1 MITMHEVYGRVEVD
15 REALYAEGAFVK
27 VKLLNGRDIFPTDY
41 LVVGK
46 VALEDMGGYKP
57 KKRPSTMIKDYL
69 PLAYSAAS
77 QHYSEEAEW
86 EELVQ
91 VAALG
96 LCEAAE
102 RHDPTRNTAFASF
115 AKPYI
120 SGYLKNYLNPER
132 NGKMNMVQ
140 MPHGILDDLNA
151 GIFEEVEESN
161 LNTVLYGAMESLT
174 PKQKFVIEMV
184 YLEGHTQEGVAE
196 MMSITQE
203 GVAKLVARATVA
215 LRKQLSGVYH

>member
-15 REALYAEGAFVK
+15 REALYADGAFVK

-77 QHYSEEAEW
+77 QHYREEAEW

-102 RHDPTRNTAFASF
+102 RHDATRNTSFAAF

-120 SGYLKNYLNPER
+120 SGYLKNFLNPER
-132 NGKMNMVQ
+132 NGKMNMVELT
-140 MPHGILDDLNA
+140 G
-151 GIFEEVEESN
+151 GVVEEMTTDDVVDN
-161 LNTVLYGAMESLT
+161 DMKTVLYGAMEALT
-174 PKQKFVIEMV
+174 PKQKFVMEMV
-184 YLEGHTQEGVAE
+184 YIEGHTQEEVAE
-196 MMSITQE
+196 MMGINRI
-203 GVAKLVARATVA
+203 GVQQLVSRATVA
-215 LRKQLSGVYH
+215 LRKQLAGVYH

>member
-1 MITMHEVYGRVEVD
+1 MITVHEVYGRVEVE
-15 REALYAEGAFVK
+15 REALYADGAFVK

-77 QHYSEEAEW
+77 QHYREEAEW

-102 RHDPTRNTAFASF
+102 RHDATRNTSFAAF

-120 SGYLKNYLNPER
+120 SGYLKNFLNPER
-132 NGKMNMVQ
+132 NGKMNMVE
-140 MPHGILDDLNA
+140 LA
-151 GIFEEVEESN
+151 GGVVEEMTTDDVVDN
-161 LNTVLYGAMESLT
+161 DMKTVVYGAMEALT
-174 PKQKFVIEMV
+174 PKQKFVMEMV
-184 YLEGHTQEGVAE
+184 YIEGYTQDQVSKVMEIDRGTVAN
-196 MMSITQE
+196 I
-203 GVAKLVARATVA
+203 VIRATVA
-215 LRKQLSGVYH
+215 LRKQLADVYH

>member
-1 MITMHEVYGRVEVD
+1 MITVHEVYGRVEVE
-15 REALYAEGAFVK
+15 REALYADGAFVK

-77 QHYSEEAEW
+77 QHYREEAEW

-102 RHDPTRNTAFASF
+102 RHDATRNTSFAAF

-120 SGYLKNYLNPER
+120 SGYLKNFSEPR
-132 NGKMNMVQ
+132 
-140 MPHGILDDLNA
+140 
-151 GIFEEVEESN
+151 
-161 LNTVLYGAMESLT
+161 T
-174 PKQKFVIEMV
+174 
-184 YLEGHTQEGVAE
+184 
-196 MMSITQE
+196 
-203 GVAKLVARATVA
+203 
-215 LRKQLSGVYH
+215 

>member
-1 MITMHEVYGRVEVD
+1 MITVHEVYGRVEVE
-15 REALYAEGAFVK
+15 REALYVDGAFVK

-77 QHYSEEAEW
+77 QHYREEAEW

-102 RHDPTRNTAFASF
+102 RHDATRNTSFAAF

-120 SGYLKNYLNPER
+120 SGYLKNFLNPER
-132 NGKMNMVQ
+132 NGKMNMVE
-140 MPHGILDDLNA
+140 LA
-151 GIFEEVEESN
+151 GGVVEEMTTDDVVDN
-161 LNTVLYGAMESLT
+161 DMKTVVYGAMEALT
-174 PKQKFVIEMV
+174 PKQKFVMEMV
-184 YLEGHTQEGVAE
+184 YIEGYTQDQVSKVMEIDRGTVAN
-196 MMSITQE
+196 I
-203 GVAKLVARATVA
+203 VIRATVA
-215 LRKQLSGVYH
+215 LRKQLADVYH

>member
-1 MITMHEVYGRVEVD
+1 MITVHEVYGRVEVE
-15 REALYAEGAFVK
+15 REALYADGAFVK

-77 QHYSEEAEW
+77 QHYREEAEW

-102 RHDPTRNTAFASF
+102 RHDATRNTSFAAF

-120 SGYLKNYLNPER
+120 SGYLKNFLNPER
-132 NGKMNMVQ
+132 NGKMNMVELT
-140 MPHGILDDLNA
+140 G
-151 GIFEEVEESN
+151 GVVEEMTTDDVVDN
-161 LNTVLYGAMESLT
+161 DMKTVLYGAMEALT
-174 PKQKFVIEMV
+174 PKQKFVMEMV
-184 YLEGHTQEGVAE
+184 YIEGYTQPEVSKMMGATTHTVRE
-196 MMSITQE
+196 
-203 GVAKLVARATVA
+203 LVARATVA
-215 LRKQLSGVYH
+215 LRKQLANVYD

>member
-1 MITMHEVYGRVEVD
+1 MITVHEVYGRVEVE
-15 REALYAEGAFVK
+15 REALYTDGAFVK

-57 KKRPSTMIKDYL
+57 KKRPSTIIKDYL

-77 QHYSEEAEW
+77 QHYREEAEW

-96 LCEAAE
+96 LCAAAD
-102 RHDPTRNTAFASF
+102 RFDSKRNTSFAAF

-120 SGYLKNYLNPER
+120 SGYLKDFLNPAK
-132 NGKMNMVQ
+132 NGRMNMVELT
-140 MPHGILDDLNA
+140 G
-151 GIFEEVEESN
+151 GVVEEMTTTDVEDN
-161 LNTVLYGAMESLT
+161 DMKTVVYGAMESLT
-174 PKQKFVIEMV
+174 PKQKFVMEMV
-184 YLEGHTQEGVAE
+184 YIEGHTQDEVAE
-196 MMSITQE
+196 MMGINRI
-203 GVAKLVARATVA
+203 GVQQLVSRATVA
-215 LRKQLSGVYH
+215 LRKQLAGVYH

>member
-1 MITMHEVYGRVEVD
+1 MITVHEVYGRVEVE
-15 REALYAEGAFVK
+15 REALYADGAFVK

-77 QHYSEEAEW
+77 QHYREEAEW

-102 RHDPTRNTAFASF
+102 RHDATRNTSFAAF

-120 SGYLKNYLNPER
+120 SGYLKNFLNPER
-132 NGKMNMVQ
+132 NGKMNMVE
-140 MPHGILDDLNA
+140 LA
-151 GIFEEVEESN
+151 GGVVEEMTTDDVVDN
-161 LNTVLYGAMESLT
+161 DMKTVVYGAMEALT
-174 PKQKFVIEMV
+174 PKQKFVMEMV
-184 YLEGHTQEGVAE
+184 YIEGHTQEEVAE
-196 MMSITQE
+196 MMGINRI
-203 GVAKLVARATVA
+203 GVQQLVSRATVA
-215 LRKQLSGVYH
+215 LRKQLAGVYH

>member
-1 MITMHEVYGRVEVD
+1 MITVHEVYGRVEVE
-15 REALYAEGAFVK
+15 REALYGEGAFVK

-77 QHYSEEAEW
+77 QHYREEAEW

-102 RHDPTRNTAFASF
+102 RHDATRNTSFAAF

-120 SGYLKNYLNPER
+120 SGYLKNFLNPER
-132 NGKMNMVQ
+132 NGKMNMVE
-140 MPHGILDDLNA
+140 LA
-151 GIFEEVEESN
+151 GGVVEEMTTDDVVDN
-161 LNTVLYGAMESLT
+161 DMKTVLYGAMEALT
-174 PKQKFVIEMV
+174 PKQKFVMEMV
-184 YLEGHTQEGVAE
+184 YIEGYTQPEVSKMMGATTHTVRE
-196 MMSITQE
+196 
-203 GVAKLVARATVA
+203 LVARATVA
-215 LRKQLSGVYH
+215 LRKQLANVYD

>member
-1 MITMHEVYGRVEVD
+1 MITKHDVYGRVEVD
-15 REALYAEGAFVK
+15 QAILNGDEDFVK
-27 VKLLNGRDIFPTDY
+27 VKLFNGRDIFPTDY

-46 VALEDMGGYKP
+46 AALEDKGGYKP
-57 KKRPSTMIKDYL
+57 KGRTTTIIQDYL

-102 RHDPTRNTAFASF
+102 RHDSTRNTSFAAF

-132 NGKMNMVQ
+132 NGKMNMVELS
-140 MPHGILDDLNA
+140 G
-151 GIFEEVEESN
+151 GVVEEMTAVDVEDN
-161 LNTVLYGAMESLT
+161 DMKTVIYGAMGALT
-174 PKQKFVIEMV
+174 PKQKFVMEMV
-184 YLEGHTQEGVAE
+184 YLEGYTQEQVANVME
-196 MMSITQE
+196 IDQRRVRRLIE
-203 GVAKLVARATVA
+203 RATVA
-215 LRKQLSGVYH
+215 LRKQLSSVYH

>member
-1 MITMHEVYGRVEVD
+1 MITVHEVYGRVEVD
-15 REALYAEGAFVK
+15 REALYADGAFVK

-77 QHYSEEAEW
+77 QHYREEAEW

-102 RHDPTRNTAFASF
+102 RHDATRNTSFAAF

-120 SGYLKNYLNPER
+120 SGYLKNFLNPER
-132 NGKMNMVQ
+132 NGKMNMVELT
-140 MPHGILDDLNA
+140 G
-151 GIFEEVEESN
+151 GVVEEMTTDDVVDN
-161 LNTVLYGAMESLT
+161 DMKTVLYGAMEALT
-174 PKQKFVIEMV
+174 PKQKFVMEMV
-184 YLEGHTQEGVAE
+184 YIEGHTQGEVAE
-196 MMSITQE
+196 MMGIDIRRVQRLIE
-203 GVAKLVARATVA
+203 RATVA
-215 LRKQLSGVYH
+215 LRKQLAGVYH

>member
-1 MITMHEVYGRVEVD
+1 MITVHEVYGRVEVE
-15 REALYAEGAFVK
+15 REALYGEGAFVK

-77 QHYSEEAEW
+77 QHYREEAEW

-102 RHDPTRNTAFASF
+102 RHDATRNTSFAAF

-120 SGYLKNYLNPER
+120 SGYLKNFLNPER
-132 NGKMNMVQ
+132 NGKMNMVE
-140 MPHGILDDLNA
+140 LA
-151 GIFEEVEESN
+151 GGVVEEMTTDDVVDN
-161 LNTVLYGAMESLT
+161 DMKTVVYGAMEALT
-174 PKQKFVIEMV
+174 PKQKFVMEMV
-184 YLEGHTQEGVAE
+184 YIEGYTQEQVSKVMEIDRGTVAN
-196 MMSITQE
+196 I
-203 GVAKLVARATVA
+203 VIRATVA
-215 LRKQLSGVYH
+215 LRKQIADVYH

>member
-1 MITMHEVYGRVEVD
+1 MITVHEVYGRVEVE
-15 REALYAEGAFVK
+15 REALYADGAFVN

-46 VALEDMGGYKP
+46 VTLEDMGGYKP

-77 QHYSEEAEW
+77 QHYREEAEW

-102 RHDPTRNTAFASF
+102 RHDATRNTSFAAF

-120 SGYLKNYLNPER
+120 SGYLKNFLNPER
-132 NGKMNMVQ
+132 NGKMNMVE
-140 MPHGILDDLNA
+140 LA
-151 GIFEEVEESN
+151 GGVVEEMTTDDVVDN
-161 LNTVLYGAMESLT
+161 DMKTVVYGAMEALT
-174 PKQKFVIEMV
+174 PKQKFVMEMV
-184 YLEGHTQEGVAE
+184 YTEGHTQEEVAE
-196 MMSITQE
+196 MMGIETRRVRRLIE
-203 GVAKLVARATVA
+203 RATVA
-215 LRKQLSGVYH
+215 LRKQLAGVYH

>member
-1 MITMHEVYGRVEVD
+1 MITKHEVYGRVEVD
-15 REALYAEGAFVK
+15 QATLNHSDDFVE
-27 VKLLNGRDIFPTDY
+27 VKLFNGRDIFPTDN

-46 VALEDMGGYKP
+46 VALEDKGGYKP
-57 KKRPSTMIKDYL
+57 KGRTTTIIQDYL

-77 QHYSEEAEW
+77 QHYDKDTEW
-86 EELVQ
+86 EEMVQ

-132 NGKMNMVQ
+132 NGKMNMVEFSGGVTEE
-140 MPHGILDDLNA
+140 MLSDTVEDNDLK
-151 GIFEEVEESN
+151 
-161 LNTVLYGAMESLT
+161 TVLYGAMEELT
-174 PKQKFVIEMV
+174 PKQKFVMEMV
-184 YLEGHTQEGVAE
+184 YFEGHTQEEVSE
-196 MMSITQE
+196 MMGLTR
-203 GVAKLVARATVA
+203 GTVANIQIRASVA
-215 LRKQLSGVYH
+215 LRKQLADVYH

>member
-1 MITMHEVYGRVEVD
+1 MITVHEVYGRVEVE
-15 REALYAEGAFVK
+15 REALYADGAFVK

-77 QHYSEEAEW
+77 QHYREEAEW

-102 RHDPTRNTAFASF
+102 RHDATRNTSFAAF

-120 SGYLKNYLNPER
+120 SGYLKNFLNPER
-132 NGKMNMVQ
+132 NGKMNLVELT
-140 MPHGILDDLNA
+140 G
-151 GIFEEVEESN
+151 GVVEEMTTDDVVDN
-161 LNTVLYGAMESLT
+161 DMKTVLYGAMEALT
-174 PKQKFVIEMV
+174 PKQKFVMEMV
-184 YLEGHTQEGVAE
+184 YIEGHTQGEVAE
-196 MMSITQE
+196 MMGIDIRRVQRLIE
-203 GVAKLVARATVA
+203 RATVA
-215 LRKQLSGVYH
+215 LRKQLAGVYH

>member
-1 MITMHEVYGRVEVD
+1 MITVHEVYGRVEVD
-15 REALYAEGAFVK
+15 REALYADGAFVK

-57 KKRPSTMIKDYL
+57 KKRPSTIIKDYL

-77 QHYSEEAEW
+77 QHYREEAEW

-102 RHDPTRNTAFASF
+102 RHDATRNTSFAAF

-120 SGYLKNYLNPER
+120 SGYLKNFLNPER
-132 NGKMNMVQ
+132 NGKMNMVE
-140 MPHGILDDLNA
+140 LA
-151 GIFEEVEESN
+151 GGVVEEMTTDDVVDN
-161 LNTVLYGAMESLT
+161 DMKTVLYGAMEALT
-174 PKQKFVIEMV
+174 PKQKFVMEMV
-184 YLEGHTQEGVAE
+184 YIEGYTQPEVSKMMGATTHTVRE
-196 MMSITQE
+196 
-203 GVAKLVARATVA
+203 LVARATVA
-215 LRKQLSGVYH
+215 LRKQLANVYD

>member
-1 MITMHEVYGRVEVD
+1 MITMHEVYGRVEVE
-15 REALYAEGAFVK
+15 REALYADGAFVK

-77 QHYSEEAEW
+77 QHYREEAEW

-102 RHDPTRNTAFASF
+102 RHDATRNTSFAAF

-120 SGYLKNYLNPER
+120 SGYLKNFLNPER
-132 NGKMNMVQ
+132 NGKMNMVELT
-140 MPHGILDDLNA
+140 G
-151 GIFEEVEESN
+151 GVVEEMTTDDVVDN
-161 LNTVLYGAMESLT
+161 DMKTVLYGAMEALT
-174 PKQKFVIEMV
+174 PKQKFVMEMV
-184 YLEGHTQEGVAE
+184 YIEGYTQPEVSKMMGATTHTVRE
-196 MMSITQE
+196 
-203 GVAKLVARATVA
+203 LVARATVA
-215 LRKQLSGVYH
+215 LRKQLANVYD

>member
-1 MITMHEVYGRVEVD
+1 MITVHEVYGRVEVD
-15 REALYAEGAFVK
+15 REALYADGAFVK

-77 QHYSEEAEW
+77 QHYREEAEW

-102 RHDPTRNTAFASF
+102 RHDATRNTSFAAF

-120 SGYLKNYLNPER
+120 SGYLKNFLNPER
-132 NGKMNMVQ
+132 NGKMNMVE
-140 MPHGILDDLNA
+140 LA
-151 GIFEEVEESN
+151 GGVVEEMTTDDVVDN
-161 LNTVLYGAMESLT
+161 DMKTVLYGAMEALT
-174 PKQKFVIEMV
+174 PKQKFVMEMV
-184 YLEGHTQEGVAE
+184 YIEGHTQGEVAE
-196 MMSITQE
+196 MMGIDIRRVQRLIE
-203 GVAKLVARATVA
+203 RATVA
-215 LRKQLSGVYH
+215 LRKQLAGVYH

>member
-1 MITMHEVYGRVEVD
+1 MITVHEVYGRVEVE
-15 REALYAEGAFVK
+15 REALYADGAFVK

-46 VALEDMGGYKP
+46 VVLGDKGGYKP

-102 RHDPTRNTAFASF
+102 RHDATRNTSFAAF

-120 SGYLKNYLNPER
+120 SGYLKNFLNPER
-132 NGKMNMVQ
+132 NGKMNMVELT
-140 MPHGILDDLNA
+140 G
-151 GIFEEVEESN
+151 GVVEEMTTEDVVDN
-161 LNTVLYGAMESLT
+161 DMKTVLYGAMEALT
-174 PKQKFVIEMV
+174 PKQKFVMEMV
-184 YLEGHTQEGVAE
+184 YIEGYTQEQVSK
-196 MMSITQE
+196 MMEITRE
-203 GVAKLVARATVA
+203 GVKLLVLRATVA
-215 LRKQLSGVYH
+215 LRKQLEGVYQ

>member
-1 MITMHEVYGRVEVD
+1 MITVHEVYGRVEVD
-15 REALYAEGAFVK
+15 REALYADGAFVK

-46 VALEDMGGYKP
+46 VGLEDMGGYKP
-57 KKRPSTMIKDYL
+57 KKRPSTIIKDYL

-77 QHYSEEAEW
+77 QHYREEAEW

-102 RHDPTRNTAFASF
+102 RHDATRNTSFAAF

-120 SGYLKNYLNPER
+120 SGYLKNFLNPER
-132 NGKMNMVQ
+132 NGKMNMVE
-140 MPHGILDDLNA
+140 LA
-151 GIFEEVEESN
+151 GGVVEEMTTDDVVDN
-161 LNTVLYGAMESLT
+161 DMKTVLYGAMEALT
-174 PKQKFVIEMV
+174 PKQKFVMEMV
-184 YLEGHTQEGVAE
+184 YIEGYTQPEVSKMMGATTHTVRE
-196 MMSITQE
+196 
-203 GVAKLVARATVA
+203 LVARATVA
-215 LRKQLSGVYH
+215 LRKQLANVYD

>member
-1 MITMHEVYGRVEVD
+1 MITVHEVYGRVEVE
-15 REALYAEGAFVK
+15 REALYADGAFVK

-77 QHYSEEAEW
+77 QHYREEAEW

-102 RHDPTRNTAFASF
+102 RHDATRNTSFAAF

-120 SGYLKNYLNPER
+120 SGYLKNFLNPER
-132 NGKMNMVQ
+132 NGKMNMVELT
-140 MPHGILDDLNA
+140 G
-151 GIFEEVEESN
+151 GVVEEMTTDDVVDN
-161 LNTVLYGAMESLT
+161 DMKTVLYGAMEALT
-174 PKQKFVIEMV
+174 PKQKFVMEMV
-184 YLEGHTQEGVAE
+184 YIEGHTQEEVAE
-196 MMSITQE
+196 MMGIDIRRVQRLIE
-203 GVAKLVARATVA
+203 RATVA
-215 LRKQLSGVYH
+215 LRKQLAGVYH

>member
-1 MITMHEVYGRVEVD
+1 MITKHEVYGRVEVD
-15 REALYAEGAFVK
+15 QATLNHSDDFVE
-27 VKLLNGRDIFPTDY
+27 VKLFNGRDIFPTDN

-46 VALEDMGGYKP
+46 VALEDKGGYKP
-57 KKRPSTMIKDYL
+57 KGRTTTIIQDYL

-77 QHYSEEAEW
+77 QHYDKDTEW
-86 EELVQ
+86 EEMVQ

-132 NGKMNMVQ
+132 NGKMNMVEFSGGVTDE
-140 MPHGILDDLNA
+140 MLSDTVEDNDLK
-151 GIFEEVEESN
+151 
-161 LNTVLYGAMESLT
+161 TVLYGAMETLT
-174 PKQKFVIEMV
+174 PKQKFAMEMV
-184 YLEGHTQEGVAE
+184 YFEGHTQEEVAQ
-196 MMSITQE
+196 MMGIIQQSVVT
-203 GVAKLVARATVA
+203 LLDRATVA

>member
-1 MITMHEVYGRVEVD
+1 MITVHEVYGRVEVE
-15 REALYAEGAFVK
+15 REALYADGAFVK

-77 QHYSEEAEW
+77 QHYREETEW

-96 LCEAAE
+96 LCAAAD
-102 RHDPTRNTAFASF
+102 RFDSKRNTSFAAF

-120 SGYLKNYLNPER
+120 SGYLKDFLNPAK
-132 NGKMNMVQ
+132 NGRMNMVELT
-140 MPHGILDDLNA
+140 G
-151 GIFEEVEESN
+151 GVVEEMTTTDVEDN
-161 LNTVLYGAMESLT
+161 DMKTVVYGAMESLT
-174 PKQKFVIEMV
+174 PKQKFVMEMV
-184 YLEGHTQEGVAE
+184 YVEGHTQEEVAE
-196 MMSITQE
+196 MMGINRI
-203 GVAKLVARATVA
+203 GVQQLVSRATVA
-215 LRKQLSGVYH
+215 LRKQLAGVYH

>member
-1 MITMHEVYGRVEVD
+1 MITVHEVYGRVEVD
-15 REALYAEGAFVK
+15 REALYADGAFVK

-57 KKRPSTMIKDYL
+57 KKRPSTIIKDYL

-77 QHYSEEAEW
+77 QHYREEAEW

-96 LCEAAE
+96 LCAAAD
-102 RHDPTRNTAFASF
+102 RFDSKRNTSFAAF

-120 SGYLKNYLNPER
+120 SGYLKDFLNPAK
-132 NGKMNMVQ
+132 NGRMNMVELT
-140 MPHGILDDLNA
+140 G
-151 GIFEEVEESN
+151 GVVEEMTTDDVVDN
-161 LNTVLYGAMESLT
+161 DMKTVVYGAMESLT
-174 PKQKFVIEMV
+174 PKQKFVMEMV
-184 YLEGHTQEGVAE
+184 YIEGHTQEEVAE
-196 MMSITQE
+196 MMGIIQQSVVTLIN
-203 GVAKLVARATVA
+203 RATVA
-215 LRKQLSGVYH
+215 LRKQLASVYH

>member
-1 MITMHEVYGRVEVD
+1 MITVHEVYGRVEVD
-15 REALYAEGAFVK
+15 REALYADGAFVK

-46 VALEDMGGYKP
+46 VALEDKGGYVP
-57 KKRPSTMIKDYL
+57 KKRPSTIIKDYL

-77 QHYSEEAEW
+77 QHYREEAEW

-102 RHDPTRNTAFASF
+102 RHDSARNTSFAAF

-120 SGYLKNYLNPER
+120 SGYLKNFLNPER
-132 NGKMNMVQ
+132 NGKMNMVELS
-140 MPHGILDDLNA
+140 G
-151 GIFEEVEESN
+151 GVVEEMTTEDVVDN
-161 LNTVLYGAMESLT
+161 DMKTVIYGAMESLT
-174 PKQKFVIEMV
+174 PKQKFVMEMV
-184 YLEGHTQEGVAE
+184 YIEGYTQEEVAE
-196 MMSITQE
+196 MLSITQE

>member
-1 MITMHEVYGRVEVD
+1 MITVHEVYGRVEVE
-15 REALYAEGAFVK
+15 REALYADGAFVK

-77 QHYSEEAEW
+77 QHYREETEW

-96 LCEAAE
+96 LCAAAD
-102 RHDPTRNTAFASF
+102 RFDSKRNTSFAAF

-120 SGYLKNYLNPER
+120 SGYLKDFLNPAK
-132 NGKMNMVQ
+132 NGRMNMVELT
-140 MPHGILDDLNA
+140 G
-151 GIFEEVEESN
+151 GVVEEMTTTDVEDN
-161 LNTVLYGAMESLT
+161 DMKTVVYGAMESLT
-174 PKQKFVIEMV
+174 PKQKFVMEMV
-184 YLEGHTQEGVAE
+184 YIEGYTQEQVSK
-196 MMSITQE
+196 MMEITRE
-203 GVAKLVARATVA
+203 GVKLLVLRATVA
-215 LRKQLSGVYH
+215 LRKQLEGVYQ

>member
-1 MITMHEVYGRVEVD
+1 MITKHDVYGRVEVD
-15 REALYAEGAFVK
+15 QAILNGDEDFVE
-27 VKLLNGRDIFPTDY
+27 VKLFNGRDIFPTDY

-46 VALEDMGGYKP
+46 AALEDKGGYKP
-57 KKRPSTMIKDYL
+57 KGRTTTIIQDYL

-102 RHDPTRNTAFASF
+102 RHDSTRNTSFAAF

-132 NGKMNMVQ
+132 NGKMNMVELSS
-140 MPHGILDDLNA
+140 GV
-151 GIFEEVEESN
+151 VEEMTTVDVEDN
-161 LNTVLYGAMESLT
+161 DMKTVLYGAMEALT
-174 PKQKFVIEMV
+174 PKQKFVMEMV
-184 YLEGHTQEGVAE
+184 YIEGHTQEEVAE
-196 MMSITQE
+196 MLSITQE
-203 GVAKLVARATVA
+203 GVAKLVGRSTVA
-215 LRKQLSGVYH
+215 LRKQLVDVYH

>member
-15 REALYAEGAFVK
+15 REALYADGAFVK

-77 QHYSEEAEW
+77 QHYREEAEW

-102 RHDPTRNTAFASF
+102 RHDATRNTSFAAF

-120 SGYLKNYLNPER
+120 SGYLKNFLNPER
-132 NGKMNMVQ
+132 NGKMNMVE
-140 MPHGILDDLNA
+140 LA
-151 GIFEEVEESN
+151 GGVVEEMTTDDVVDN
-161 LNTVLYGAMESLT
+161 DMKTVLYGAMEALT
-174 PKQKFVIEMV
+174 PKQKFVMEMV
-184 YLEGHTQEGVAE
+184 YIEGHTQEEVAE
-196 MMSITQE
+196 MMGINRI
-203 GVAKLVARATVA
+203 GVQQLVSRATVA
-215 LRKQLSGVYH
+215 LRKQLAGVYH